1 MVWHIDDDGVLL
13 GISLHDLCHDGVVVQ
28 GGIVIITKH
37 LALLDV
43 QLWSLV
49 FITACPETSL
59 LLAVTI
65 LVAHMLTHQVEDGE
79 VVLAAV
85 FRCLQLVVVVI
96 EQTVIE
102 GMKLGVAAI
111 KLQLAQ
117 LWIVQ
122 EETATEVID
131 GFLGL
136 WQKLVGDEGDMIA
149 CLAEQLWEE
158 RIVAPLSLLANHMGR
173 EDVLENKTR
182 QVPTGHD
189 IRKLGQFT
197 GSLQSLL
204 TWGRLHE
211 ITILLGVVSAIALAD
226 DEYDL
231 WRAIGAGIHLDLVG
245 GMDEL
250 GNLVRSQLVG
260 VDAEVET
267 IEWEVEIA
275 TILLGQGVFYLTD
288 GLARHQFVDGD
299 LVLPRYASTPDV

>member
-1 MVWHIDDDGVLL
+1 
-13 GISLHDLCHDGVVVQ
+13 
-28 GGIVIITKH
+28 
-37 LALLDV
+37 
-43 QLWSLV
+43 
-49 FITACPETSL
+49 
-59 LLAVTI
+59 
-65 LVAHMLTHQVEDGE
+65 
-79 VVLAAV
+79 
-85 FRCLQLVVVVI
+85 
-96 EQTVIE
+96 
-102 GMKLGVAAI
+102 
-111 KLQLAQ
+111 
-117 LWIVQ
+117 
-122 EETATEVID
+122 
-131 GFLGL
+131 
-136 WQKLVGDEGDMIA
+136 
-149 CLAEQLWEE
+149 
-158 RIVAPLSLLANHMGR
+158 MGR

-189 IRKLGQFT
+189 IRKLGQFA